1 MLERINEYLI
11 GALIPVLLIGSGFY
25 LLARLRFFWMLH
37 PVAVL
42 KPLLKGGRGDSIS
55 PRRALAVALAGTLG
69 VGNIVGVSA
78 AIWWGGA
85 GAVFWM
91 LLSAVA
97 AATLKYAEALLS
109 EHGATPYYI
118 KAILSKKGFS
128 RVGGAAACVFV
139 VLCILNSISMGGLI
153 QVGAVAG
160 ALEGVMSIDRRIS
173 GIALALLAAVT
184 ALGGIKR
191 ISRVTGTLVPVMS
204 VGFFVMSAAVLIL
217 RADALPA
224 VFRLVMSEA
233 FDLSAAGGGV
243 GGFLASRAVRH
254 GVMRGLITN
263 EAGAGTSPM
272 AHAVSDAPSV
282 ERGFMGIVEV
292 LVDTVILC
300 GMTAAVILIS
310 YGECSVWG
318 ENSVMMTLSAYSA
331 VLGAWA
337 DYAMCAAVVLFGL
350 AAVICQSFYALE
362 ALSYLTKKLPPRAQS
377 AARRLFILF
386 FALCA
391 YLGAVAP
398 PTFTWGLA
406 DLAIGLMT
414 LINLPAV
421 LLALEEIKQR
431 TREYFG

>member
-1 MLERINEYLI
+1 MLETINEYLI

-139 VLCILNSISMGGLI
+139 IFCIINSISMGGLI

-300 GMTAAVILIS
+300 GMTAAVI
-310 YGECSVWG
+310 
-318 ENSVMMTLSAYSA
+318 
-331 VLGAWA
+331 
-337 DYAMCAAVVLFGL
+337 
-350 AAVICQSFYALE
+350 CQSFYALE

-414 LINLPAV
+414 LINLPTV
-421 LLALEEIKQR
+421 LLALEEVKRR
-431 TREYFG
+431 TAEYFG